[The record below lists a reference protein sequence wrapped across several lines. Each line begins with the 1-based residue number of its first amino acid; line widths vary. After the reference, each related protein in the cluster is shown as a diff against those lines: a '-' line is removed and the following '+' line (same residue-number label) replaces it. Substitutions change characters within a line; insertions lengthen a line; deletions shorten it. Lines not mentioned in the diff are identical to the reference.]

1 MCISQTDY
9 QMAAVSLYNLS
20 VKFGEDSE
28 QFKDCLHKMMDG
40 VSFKEFS
47 DLYRAYMK
55 ERAI

>member
-1 MCISQTDY
+1 MSQTDY

-40 VSFKEFS
+40 VFLKEFS
-47 DLYRAYMK
+47 ELYRAYMK